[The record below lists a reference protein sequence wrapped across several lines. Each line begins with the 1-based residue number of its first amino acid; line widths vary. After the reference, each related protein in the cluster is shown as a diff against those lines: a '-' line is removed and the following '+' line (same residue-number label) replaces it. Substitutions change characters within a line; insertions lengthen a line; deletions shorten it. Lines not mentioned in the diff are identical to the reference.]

1 MKTKEAEC
9 DDINSG
15 SAVVFVAH
23 GEGERGSKG
32 TGRRHE
38 EQREAVG
45 EKSQEGEGWL
55 SVVLAKKVR

>member
-45 EKSQEGEGWL
+45 EKSQEGEG
-55 SVVLAKKVR
+55 